1 MNSLLVFVNCCDQS
15 PQYCISPLP
24 LACDMLQYLFVS
36 FIRKTYWFL
45 YQLKTKCQRQHT
57 TLDLV
62 KGCQSILLGFVRA
75 ICQQVTG
82 CNYKSYKQP
91 SVLVLWINKRNT
103 IISFSWYQSS
113 TKKAHANSSFYFL
126 FTLIWVYGCVL
137 VKRKFRQERGSRNSE
152 NPNQFSL
159 LALVG

>member
-137 VKRKFRQERGSRNSE
+137 VKRKFRQERGS
-152 NPNQFSL
+152 
-159 LALVG
+159 